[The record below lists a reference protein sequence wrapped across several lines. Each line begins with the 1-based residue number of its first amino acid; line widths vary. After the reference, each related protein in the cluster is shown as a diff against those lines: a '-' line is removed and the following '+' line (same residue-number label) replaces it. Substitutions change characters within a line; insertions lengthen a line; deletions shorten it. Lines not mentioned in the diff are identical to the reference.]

1 MLLIV
6 YDRHMSRAEGTG
18 PERTVR
24 PLSVDNI
31 AAAARCVDPAFL
43 HSPQVVDTS
52 MTRRIGGELILKLE
66 IFNPVRSFKGRGA
79 DFFISSAGQDAQV
92 VCASAGNFGQAIA
105 YAARGR
111 GIPATV
117 FCADGA
123 NPVKVARIR
132 DLGAEVR
139 LGGADFDA
147 AKDAARAYAA
157 GGAGRIFV
165 EDGHEPRICEG
176 AGTIAVELAPLQP
189 DVIFVPVGNGALIS
203 GIGCW
208 MKARSPAT
216 RIIGVSAAGAPAMF
230 ESWRLGR
237 LITTPDAATIAD
249 GVAVR
254 VPVPAALAWMS
265 ELVDDM
271 VLVDD
276 AQLREAQRI
285 ARDTIGLI
293 LEPSGALGIAAAL
306 YHPVPDQLAAT
317 VVTGSNFS
325 AADLTALTA
334 GQPG

>member
-1 MLLIV
+1 MT
-6 YDRHMSRAEGTG
+6 RALRVE
-18 PERTVR
+18 
-24 PLSVDNI
+24 NI
-31 AAAARCVDPAFL
+31 DEAARCIDPAFL
-43 HSPQVVDTS
+43 NSPQVVDAS

-66 IFNPVRSFKGRGA
+66 TFNPVRSFKGRGA
-79 DFFISSAGQDAQV
+79 DFFMRGVARDTRV

-105 YAARGR
+105 YAAQAR

-117 FCADGA
+117 FCAESA

-157 GGAGRIFV
+157 GEEGRLFA
-165 EDGHEPRICEG
+165 EDGHEPRISEG
-176 AGTIAVELAPLQP
+176 AGTIAAELAPLQP

-208 MKARSPAT
+208 MKARSPGT
-216 RIIGVSAAGAPAMF
+216 RIVGVCAAGAPAMA
-230 ESWRLGR
+230 ESWRRGSLV
-237 LITTPDAATIAD
+237 TSAEVATIAD

-254 VPVPAALAWMS
+254 VPIPAALEWMS

-271 VLVDD
+271 ILIDD
-276 AQLREAQRI
+276 TQLREALRI

-306 YHPVPDQLAAT
+306 HHRIPGTKPAT

-325 AADLTALTA
+325 AELLAELT
-334 GQPG
+334 G

>member
-1 MLLIV
+1 MT
-6 YDRHMSRAEGTG
+6 RALRVE
-18 PERTVR
+18 
-24 PLSVDNI
+24 NI
-31 AAAARCVDPAFL
+31 DAAVRCVDPAFL
-43 HSPQVVDTS
+43 DSPQIVDAS
-52 MTRRIGGELILKLE
+52 MRRRIGTELILKLE

-79 DFFISSAGQDAQV
+79 DFFMRGVDPDIRV

-105 YAARGR
+105 YAARAR
-111 GIPATV
+111 GIRATV
-117 FCADGA
+117 FCAEGA

-147 AKDAARAYAA
+147 AKEAARAYA
-157 GGAGRIFV
+157 GAEGCSFV
-165 EDGHEPRICEG
+165 EDGHEPSISEG
-176 AGTIAVELAPLQP
+176 AGTIAPELASLHP

-208 MKARSPAT
+208 MKARSPGT
-216 RIIGVSAAGAPAMF
+216 RIVGVCAAGAPAMA
-230 ESWRLGR
+230 ESWQRGTLV
-237 LITTPDAATIAD
+237 TSAEVSTIAD

-254 VPVPAALAWMS
+254 VPIPAALNWMS

-276 AQLREAQRI
+276 EQIRAALRI
-285 ARDTIGLI
+285 TRDTVGLI

-306 YHPVPDQLAAT
+306 HHQIPGSKPAT

-325 AADLTALTA
+325 AGLLAELAA
-334 GQPG
+334 EPPS